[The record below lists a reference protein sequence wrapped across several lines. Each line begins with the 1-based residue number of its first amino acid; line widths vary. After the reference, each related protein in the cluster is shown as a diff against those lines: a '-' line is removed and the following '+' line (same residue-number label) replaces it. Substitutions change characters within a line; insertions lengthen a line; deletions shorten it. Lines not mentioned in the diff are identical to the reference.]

1 MNNRGVD
8 RLEIVWDSIS
18 SEDAHGILLGYNVR
32 YRIYNSNKT
41 FAKYCVNAST
51 RVLTLTGLKKA
62 TTYEI
67 KVTGRTSVGEGAESY
82 IYTDTGML

>member
-8 RLEIVWDSIS
+8 RLDIVWGTIS

-32 YRIYNSNKT
+32 YRIYNSSNSFT
-41 FAKYCVNAST
+41 NSVVNAST
-51 RVLTLTGLKKA
+51 RVFTMTGLKKA

-67 KVTGRTSVGEGAESY
+67 KVTGRTSVGEGADRY
-82 IYTDTGML
+82 IYPYTGM